1 MRFEPACQP
10 PPDTKH
16 LLECL
21 LRGGGG
27 GPPPAGGPAGG
38 GGGVPQDT
46 KEVPEHCTNIYQG
59 IYHRAFL

>member
-1 MRFEPACQP
+1 MPTA
-10 PPDTKH
+10 PDTKH

-21 LRGGGG
+21 LRGGV
-27 GPPPAGGPAGG
+27 PPPAWVPAGWG
-38 GGGVPQDT
+38 YGVTKDT

>member
-21 LRGGGG
+21 LRGGV
-27 GPPPAGGPAGG
+27 PPPAWVPAGWG
-38 GGGVPQDT
+38 YGVTKDM